1 MPKFICFINVVRFTF
16 LFLRSNKMKKM
27 KNVLFAIIV
36 ILSITSCQ
44 QTQKIGYVDNS
55 TLINDYQE
63 KKDIETKL
71 QEKISVYENHR
82 DSLSKTF
89 QLEVKEAEV
98 KARKMSQV
106 NLQKLQQEFQQK
118 EQIIGQRLQFE
129 QQQITQES
137 QAKNDSLIKK
147 VKAFVKDYGEANGYD
162 FILGSNE
169 AGSVMFGK
177 EESDLTQVILDALNA
192 AYKKE

>member
-1 MPKFICFINVVRFTF
+1 
-16 LFLRSNKMKKM
+16 M
-27 KNVLFAIIV
+27 KNILFAIVV
-36 ILSITSCQ
+36 ILTITSCQ

-71 QEKISVYENHR
+71 QSKIATYEKRR
-82 DSLSKTF
+82 DSLSQGF
-89 QLEVKEAEV
+89 QLEVKAAEV
-98 KARKMSQV
+98 KARKMSQA

-118 EQIIGQRLQFE
+118 EQIIAQRLQFE
-129 QQQITQES
+129 QQQIAQES

-147 VKAFVKDYGEANGYD
+147 VKAFVKDYGESNGYD

-177 EESDLTQVILDALNA
+177 EESDLTQLILDALNV
-192 AYKKE
+192 AYKKDKNL

>member
-1 MPKFICFINVVRFTF
+1 
-16 LFLRSNKMKKM
+16 MKKLIYVALV
-27 KNVLFAIIV
+27 VLT
-36 ILSITSCQ
+36 ITSCQ

-63 KKDIETKL
+63 KKDIEAKL
-71 QEKISVYENHR
+71 QEKISAYEKRR
-82 DSLSKTF
+82 DSLSQGF

-98 KARKMSQV
+98 KARKMSQA

-118 EQIIGQRLQFE
+118 EQIIAQRLQFE
-129 QQQITQES
+129 QQQIAQES

-147 VKAFVKDYGEANGYD
+147 VKAFVKDYGESNGYD

-177 EESDLTQVILDALNA
+177 EKSDLTQVILDALNA
-192 AYKKE
+192 AYKKDKNL